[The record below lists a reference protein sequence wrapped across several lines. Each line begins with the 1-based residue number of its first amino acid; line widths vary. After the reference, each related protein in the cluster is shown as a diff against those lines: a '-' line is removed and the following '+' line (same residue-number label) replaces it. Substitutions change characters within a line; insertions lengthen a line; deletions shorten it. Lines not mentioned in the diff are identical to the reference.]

1 MRGIIFVII
10 LQLVIADFVYSQ
22 EQNIEDENN
31 YKHSIETTPMSPI
44 MQMVGAGIWGVK
56 YGYAVNELN
65 ELKLGI
71 AYMNIHFAEGNTNS
85 PALIFGYRRFLWKKL
100 YAEYELWPCYDEF
113 YEKHENKYYKG
124 FDLWNEFRLGYQFN
138 FRIKAFPLFVNVA
151 WPFGFGLYSSNKPQS
166 FYDRMNQSFGDKYF
180 FQMPLIFVG
189 FKF

>member
-1 MRGIIFVII
+1 MRRIIFITIFLISATSSV
-10 LQLVIADFVYSQ
+10 FSQ
-22 EQNIEDENN
+22 QQNVDDKSD
-31 YKHSIETTPMSPI
+31 YKHSIETSPMSPF
-44 MQMVGAGIWGVK
+44 MQMAGAGIWGIK
-56 YGYAVNELN
+56 YDYAFDQKN

-85 PALIFGYRRFLWKKL
+85 PALILGYRRFLWKKL

-113 YEKHENKYYKG
+113 YEANENKYYKG
-124 FDLWNEFRLGYQFN
+124 FDLWNEFRLGYQIN
-138 FRIKAFPLFVNVA
+138 FKIKEFPMFVNVA

-180 FQMPLIFVG
+180 FQMPLIFIG